1 MRIIAIVTAGA
12 FLLAASGATQA
23 GLFSPVGL
31 PADSLTSIELVAAK
45 KKSETVT
52 QKVKR
57 AWKNLVGYKFDVSC
71 PLAGARTCSETGTS
85 RAEAHSKCIA
95 RNWGCWVADAR

>member
-1 MRIIAIVTAGA
+1 MRIIPVMTACAI
-12 FLLAASGATQA
+12 LLATPAFAAPGGKLSA
-23 GLFSPVGL
+23 GEPGY
-31 PADSLTSIELVAAK
+31 TLVQDK

-71 PLAGARTCSETGTS
+71 LGTRSTCSETGDS
-85 RAEAHSKCIA
+85 KAAAQSKCIA
-95 RNWGCWVADAR
+95 RHPLCWVQDAN